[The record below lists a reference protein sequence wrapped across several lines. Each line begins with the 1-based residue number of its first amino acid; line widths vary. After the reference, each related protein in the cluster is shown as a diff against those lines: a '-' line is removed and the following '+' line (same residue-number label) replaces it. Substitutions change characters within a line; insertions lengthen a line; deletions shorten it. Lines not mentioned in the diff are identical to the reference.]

1 MLLIVLLTFTSMIG
15 LEFISKALYE
25 EFSETLTNFAILAA
39 IPVVVYADHQAKPEE
54 KRTPY

>member
-1 MLLIVLLTFTSMIG
+1 MIG

-25 EFSETLTNFAILAA
+25 EFSETLTNFVILAA